1 MALIALYLLI
11 TTAVIILICEL
22 GKTKDNSKYLAIPS
36 VRYSNFL
43 PNFLNRLIFFITGP
57 SLIHYGYN
65 KASVI
70 TFV

>member
-1 MALIALYLLI
+1 MIIALYLLI

-22 GKTKDNSKYLAIPS
+22 GKTKDSSKDLDIPV

-57 SLIHYGYN
+57 SLIHDGYN
-65 KASVI
+65 KVSDTTLV
-70 TFV
+70 